1 MLRTRVSKAL
11 AVAVA
16 VAFVGAAPSAGHA
29 QERKLKVVSADTM
42 PIPYAYVTVEG
53 GIGQITDE
61 KGEVSLGAGKQQ
73 TFTVRVQRIGYQPW
87 FGKLDFPD
95 TAAVVTVPL
104 LRIAQSLST
113 VTVTGKAAVRSL
125 QLTGF
130 YDRWM
135 MRQNGALSAVFI
147 GPEELEFRH
156 PDKITN
162 VLRGLNGV
170 SFRRS
175 CEGEQVAFGV
185 NGTCQMAILVDGQR
199 QCPSSG
205 CKGLFGGS
213 GSTSGALSGASRG
226 AQGARSAS
234 SQWSCDSPTNLNATN
249 AVILDE
255 VLNANDVAAI
265 EVYARG
271 GNVPVSLSAADQ
283 ACGIIAIWT
292 GSRKP

>member
-1 MLRTRVSKAL
+1 MRRLRF
-11 AVAVA
+11 A
-16 VAFVGAAPSAGHA
+16 VAFATALVAGLPTVGQG
-29 QERKLKVVSADTM
+29 QLRKLKVVSADTM

-53 GIGQITDE
+53 GYGQITDE
-61 KGEVSLGAGKQQ
+61 NGEVSLGAGKQQ

-95 TAAVVTVPL
+95 TAAVMTVPL

-113 VTVTGKAAVRSL
+113 VTVTGTAAVRSL
-125 QLTGF
+125 KLAGF

-135 MRQNGALSAVFI
+135 MRQKGSLSAVFI

-185 NGTCQMAILVDGQR
+185 NGTCQMAILVDGNR

-205 CKGLFGGS
+205 CKGLDGG
-213 GSTSGALSGASRG
+213 TSGALSGIRTYARTGASG
-226 AQGARSAS
+226 GCTS
-234 SQWSCDSPTNLNATN
+234 SLNLNATN
-249 AVILDE
+249 AVILDQI
-255 VLNANDVAAI
+255 LAANDVAAI
-265 EVYARG
+265 EVYNRG
-271 GNVPVSLSAADQ
+271 GNVPVTLSASDQ